1 MKIKNQTL
9 FDNSFNKFI
18 ELANKK
24 TKIDEEFSELTEQI
38 VNIISKENN
47 KTVNVLFVKMLEL
60 YVSGIENDEELSFEL
75 LKLIE
80 KLKNYFEFSKN

>member
-80 KLKNYFEFSKN
+80 KLKNYLEFSKN